1 MDHEKL
7 IAFALLQSLFA
18 ITPGP
23 AVLLTASHAMARGT
37 AAGWRAAWGIQL
49 ANVGY
54 LALSAL
60 GVGMLL
66 RASPVAFHTLKLVGA
81 AYLAWRGLAAIREAW
96 TSDGVTPCG
105 MAASTARP
113 FAEGFIGQL
122 ANPKSIIFFGAL
134 LPLFVNPGQDLLP
147 QYALLAAVCV
157 VIELPVLGTYAAMAS
172 AAGRLAHSPRAMR
185 LRQAGSGACLVA
197 VAVLL
202 ALVPLAGR

>member
-1 MDHEKL
+1 MNQEKL
-7 IAFALLQSLFA
+7 IAFALLQGLFA

-37 AAGWRAAWGIQL
+37 LAGLRTALGIQL

-60 GVGMLL
+60 GVGVLL
-66 RASPVAFHTLKLVGA
+66 RASPMAFHTLKLVGA
-81 AYLAWRGLAAIREAW
+81 AYLAWRGLASIRDAW
-96 TSDGVTPCG
+96 TAAGVTPG
-105 MAASTARP
+105 SVAASTTRP
-113 FAEGFIGQL
+113 FAAGFIGQM

-134 LPLFVNPGQDLLP
+134 LPLFVNPGHDLLP
-147 QYALLAAVCV
+147 QYALLAAICV
-157 VIELPVLGTYAAMAS
+157 VIEMPVLGAYAAMAS
-172 AAGRLAHSPRAMR
+172 AAGRLAHSPRAVR

-202 ALVPLAGR
+202 ARVPLAGG